1 MGFWE
6 ELHVPGLRFNI
17 VAVADKPKGVR
28 ITMKQP
34 DLALFLKPQAWV
46 QALVRYNGY
55 EYVPQDR
62 VFPHYEGHQ
71 QRQLMEISYLSHK
84 VSLTTSLWRSNN

>member
-34 DLALFLKPQAWV
+34 DLALFLKAQAWV
-46 QALVRYNGY
+46 QALIRYNGH
-55 EYVPQDR
+55 EYVPADR
-62 VFPHYEGHQ
+62 VFPRYEGGS
-71 QRQLMEISYLSHK
+71 QRQLMDISYLSHK
-84 VSLTTSLWRSNN
+84 VSIALN